1 MSIVT
6 RKAFRQKLMATAVLE
21 KIDRE
26 HLSVDTERV
35 RASLH
40 IIRAHVTGTTKTE
53 CLDRWEQIIGSN
65 DLDAVR
71 RIVVSDDEIDRE
83 MRNLSPL
90 TVLLS
95 EPERIQVLAAVRDHV
110 GNPDG
115 RPPGKER
122 GFPL

>member
-6 RKAFRQKLMATAVLE
+6 RKAVRQKLMAAAVLE

-35 RASLH
+35 RASLRT
-40 IIRAHVTGTTKTE
+40 IRAHVTGTTMTLH
-53 CLDRWEQIIGSN
+53 LDRWEQIIGSH

-71 RIVVSDDEIDRE
+71 RIAVSDDEIDRE

-95 EPERIQVLAAVRDHV
+95 EPERIRVLDTVRDHV

-115 RPPGKER
+115 RPPEAER
-122 GFPL
+122 GLPL